1 MKTYFSAALV
11 VTLFTVGCG
20 GGVTPTNDGGTVTD
34 GGTTAPK
41 LDTAARIDAFLEGKT
56 LTMSGANIPSHPN
69 GFNENQNFAASS
81 QCYKDTVIKVAGSNY
96 TVTANLG
103 TIRALDGGTPA
114 SLEIGVCDHTTGGV
128 FGPTTSTLVSYSN
141 VKGNADCFD
150 VDVTYNAYGQEG
162 RAQIVDGG
170 IVKMEL
176 FFKSSF
182 VNNRC
187 ADGNVGSGVKR
198 ATKLADGGVGEP
210 AAFTGNAV
218 QTYVISQ

>member
-1 MKTYFSAALV
+1 MKTFFSAAIA

-20 GGVTPTNDGGTVTD
+20 GGTTTTD
-34 GGTTAPK
+34 GGTTDGGATEVK
-41 LDTAARIDAFLEGKT
+41 LDTPARIDAFLEGKT

-103 TIRALDGGTPA
+103 TIRALDGGVPA
-114 SLEIGVCDHTTGGV
+114 AFEIGVCDHTTGGV
-128 FGPTTSTLVSYSN
+128 FGPTTSTIVSYSN
-141 VKGNADCFD
+141 VKGNAECFD

-162 RAQIVDGG
+162 RATIVDGG
-170 IVKMEL
+170 VVKMEL

-187 ADGNVGSGVKR
+187 ADGNVGSGVKK
-198 ATKLADGGVGEP
+198 ANKLADGGVGEP
-210 AAFTGNAV
+210 TAFVGNAV